1 MYRLFLSLRFLR
13 HHWLMTLI
21 GSFFVGASLV
31 ILVVVMSVMDGFQSK
46 LKDTLAGSS
55 ADLTLTPRWPCD
67 PVALSKAVEELVPAI
82 EAAGPYYETITLTRR
97 AGRVDPMREKMHY
110 AAVFGVDAARE
121 TRINKFTEYLS
132 ELDLRTGKR
141 RPPSV
146 HDLAAPFK
154 VYDAIEAATG
164 TVGVILGVGLADE
177 IGVEPNRKIR
187 IAIAEPAKTGK
198 DADPGADPQDLSLKY
213 VQVLVVGLYQSGNS
227 EVDRSCMFM
236 DHEAFRRLF
245 RADVAKAS
253 IRCRLKDP
261 DKIEDAKIALT
272 AVIEKLA
279 VRSAPPGVT
288 IESSQLEMQPESWK
302 DKNRTLVQA
311 IESEK
316 SMILVIAFLIVIAG
330 TSSIFAAQWL
340 LVSDKIREIGI
351 LRALGADFNGVVS
364 IFVLNGFLMGLL
376 GSAGGA
382 FGGLLVVRYI
392 DTVAGW
398 ISTLMGRPVFD
409 PKIYLFSEIPT
420 LVDYAEVSR
429 YAVAALVCTLIASA
443 IPAMR
448 AGFMNPAEALHRD

>member
-46 LKDTLAGSS
+46 LKETLAGSS

-67 PVALSKAVEELVPAI
+67 PVALSKAVEELVPEI

-97 AGRVDPMREKMHY
+97 AGKVDPMREKMHY
-110 AAVFGVDAARE
+110 AAVYGIDAARE
-121 TRINKFTEYLS
+121 TRINSFAKYLS
-132 ELDLRTGKR
+132 ELDPRTGLR

-146 HDLAAPFK
+146 HDLAAPFT
-154 VYDAIEAATG
+154 VYDAIEEASG

-177 IGVEPNRKIR
+177 LGVEPNRKIR
-187 IAIAEPAKTGK
+187 IAIAQPAKQGK
-198 DADPGADPQDLSLKY
+198 DHDPNADPQDISFEY

-227 EVDRSCMFM
+227 DVDRSCMFM
-236 DHEAFRRLF
+236 DHDAFRRLF
-245 RADVAKAS
+245 SADVAKAS
-253 IRCRLKDP
+253 IRCRLKEP
-261 DKIEDAKIALT
+261 DKLDGAKAAL
-272 AVIEKLA
+272 VDVLDKLV
-279 VRSAPPGVT
+279 VRSAPAGVSV
-288 IESSQLEMQPESWK
+288 EAWQRRMLPESWK
-302 DKNRTLVQA
+302 DKNKTLVQA

-351 LRALGADFNGVVS
+351 LRALGANFSGVVS
-364 IFVLNGFLMGLL
+364 IFVLNGFLMGIL

-382 FGGLLVVRYI
+382 LGGLLVVRYI

-398 ISTLMGRPVFD
+398 ISWITGRPVFD
-409 PKIYLFSEIPT
+409 PKIYLFPSIPT
-420 LVDYAEVSR
+420 LVDYGEVTH

-443 IPAMR
+443 VPAIR
-448 AGFMNPAEALHRD
+448 AGLLNPAEALHRD

>member
-46 LKDTLAGSS
+46 LKETLAGSS

-67 PVALSKAVEELVPAI
+67 PVLLSKAVEELVPAV

-97 AGRVDPMREKMHY
+97 SGKVDPMREKMHY
-110 AAVFGVDAARE
+110 AGVYGIDAARE
-121 TRINKFTEYLS
+121 TRINRFTEYLS
-132 ELDLRTGKR
+132 ALDPKTGKR

-146 HDLAAPFK
+146 RDVAAPFK
-154 VYDAIEAATG
+154 VNDAILEASG

-177 IGVEPNRKIR
+177 IGVEPNQKIR
-187 IAIAEPAKTGK
+187 IAIAEPAKQGK
-198 DADPGADPQDLSLKY
+198 DADPNADPQDVSFKY

-245 RADVAKAS
+245 SADVSKAS

-261 DKIEDAKIALT
+261 EGIEDARAALIAVLD
-272 AVIEKLA
+272 KLVA
-279 VRSAPPGVT
+279 RSAPPGVAV
-288 IESSQLEMQPESWK
+288 EPWQQRMYPESWK
-302 DKNRTLVQA
+302 DRNRTLVQA

-351 LRALGADFNGVVS
+351 LRALGANFNGVVS
-364 IFVLNGFLMGLL
+364 IFVLNGFLMGIL

-382 FGGLLVVRYI
+382 FGGLLVVGYI

-398 ISTLMGRPVFD
+398 ISWITGRPVFD
-409 PKIYLFSEIPT
+409 PKIYLFPSIPT
-420 LVDYAEVSR
+420 QVNYGEVTH

-443 IPAMR
+443 VPAIR
-448 AGFMNPAEALHRD
+448 AGLLNPAEALHRD

>member
-31 ILVVVMSVMDGFQSK
+31 ILVVVMSVMDGFQAK
-46 LKDTLAGSS
+46 LKETLAGSS
-55 ADLTLTPRWPCD
+55 ADLMLTPRWPCD
-67 PVALSKAVEELVPAI
+67 PVALSKAVEELVPGV
-82 EAAGPYYETITLTRR
+82 ESAGPYYETITLTRR
-97 AGRVDPMREKMHY
+97 SGKVDPMREKMHY
-110 AAVFGVDAARE
+110 AAVYGIDAARE

-132 ELDLRTGKR
+132 ALDPKRKER

-146 HDLAAPFK
+146 RDVTAPFK
-154 VYDAIEAATG
+154 VHDAIREASG

-177 IGVEPNRKIR
+177 IGADPNQMIR
-187 IAIAEPAKTGK
+187 IAIAEPPKQGR
-198 DADPGADPQDLSLKY
+198 DGDPAADPQDLSLKY

-245 RADVAKAS
+245 NSDVAKTS

-261 DKIEDAKIALT
+261 DRIDDTKDAIIAVLD
-272 AVIEKLA
+272 KLVA
-279 VRSAPPGVT
+279 RSAPPGVT
-288 IESSQLEMQPESWK
+288 IEPWQQRMYPESWK
-302 DKNRTLVQA
+302 DRNRTLVQA

-364 IFVLNGFLMGLL
+364 IFVLNGFLMGIL
-376 GSAGGA
+376 GSVGGS

-398 ISTLMGRPVFD
+398 ISAITGRPVFD
-409 PKIYLFSEIPT
+409 PKIYLFPSIPT
-420 LVDYAEVSR
+420 AVDYAEVTH

-443 IPAMR
+443 VPAIR
-448 AGFMNPAEALHRD
+448 AGLLNPAEALHRD

>member
-31 ILVVVMSVMDGFQSK
+31 ILVVVMSVMDGFQAK
-46 LKDTLAGSS
+46 LKETLAGSS

-67 PVALSKAVEELVPAI
+67 PVLLSKAVEELVPQV

-97 AGRVDPMREKMHY
+97 AGKVDPMREKMHY
-110 AAVFGVDAARE
+110 AAVYGIDAARE
-121 TRINKFTEYLS
+121 ARINKFSEYLS

-146 HDLAAPFK
+146 RDVTRPFYVHDQ
-154 VYDAIEAATG
+154 IERDSK

-177 IGVEPNRKIR
+177 IGLERLNQKIR
-187 IAIAEPAKTGK
+187 IAIA
-198 DADPGADPQDLSLKY
+198 DDPDADPQDVSLKY
-213 VQVLVVGLYQSGNS
+213 QQVLVVGLYQSGNS
-227 EVDRSCMFM
+227 DVDRSCMFM
-236 DHEAFRRLF
+236 DHEAFRSLF
-245 RADVAKAS
+245 TGDVAKAS

-261 DKIEDAKIALT
+261 EKILETEERVRAVLDKLVVKST
-272 AVIEKLA
+272 
-279 VRSAPPGVT
+279 PPGVAV
-288 IESSQLEMQPESWK
+288 QPWQQKMLPQSWK
-302 DKNRTLVQA
+302 QKHRTLVQA

-351 LRALGADFNGVVS
+351 LRSLGANFSGVVS
-364 IFVLNGFLMGLL
+364 IFVLNGFLMGVL

-398 ISTLMGRPVFD
+398 ISTLTGRPVFD
-409 PKIYLFSEIPT
+409 PAIYLFPNIPT
-420 LVDYAEVSR
+420 LVDYNEVTH
-429 YAVAALVCTLIASA
+429 YALAALVCTLVASA
-443 IPAMR
+443 VPAMR
-448 AGFMNPAEALHRD
+448 AGFMNPAVALHRD